1 MRRKST
7 KKLPIQL
14 SQTQLVQFNQRKEMV
29 ISKTQAI
36 TNKLKCMRKA
46 IVSLI
51 RDQLQQ
57 GLQSS
62 LSKQQVT

>member
-1 MRRKST
+1 MKRRST

-14 SQTQLVQFNQRKEMV
+14 SQTQLVQFNQRKGMV

-36 TNKLKCMRKA
+36 TNKLKCMRKV
-46 IVSLI
+46 IVLLI

-62 LSKQQVT
+62 LSKQQET